1 MCAVLFWVDPDAMAV
16 SMSYMARQEL
26 PRDSKM
32 RDQDWCVISDASPWK
47 ICAAVYAKNG
57 NQVVAWTTLV
67 LPFASDTLGM
77 YQNNREYLGLL
88 LTLILVHRVQQ
99 GDQSV
104 SICVPSIRWTSD
116 NVAALTCLEK
126 DKARSQAAQFA
137 NIAIIWAQIYGKV
150 QVNEGVHLAGA
161 NMGDI
166 DGASR
171 DKSHPSLV
179 AATFIPTES
188 IPGVMEL
195 FAACDPAA
203 TDTTINHI
211 AFQRFHMNLRLV
223 FG

>member
-1 MCAVLFWVDPDAMAV
+1 MWRNV
-16 SMSYMARQEL
+16 SKQ
-26 PRDSKM
+26 PRIFGF
-32 RDQDWCVISDASPWK
+32 VT
-47 ICAAVYAKNG
+47 NL
-57 NQVVAWTTLV
+57 N
-67 LPFASDTLGM
+67 LGD
-77 YQNNREYLGLL
+77 
-88 LTLILVHRVQQ
+88 RVQL

-116 NVAALTCLEK
+116 NVAALTWLEK

-137 NIAIIWAQIYGKV
+137 NIAIIWAQIYGKL

-171 DKSHPSLV
+171 DKPHPSLV

-203 TDTTINHI
+203 TDTAINNHI
-211 AFQRFHMNLRLV
+211 AFQRVHMNLRLV
-223 FG
+223 FW